1 MVRTLLVRGMLVGI
15 LAGLLAAGFA
25 YLFGEP
31 QVDLAIAFE
40 EHASAAAGAA
50 AEAEPELVS
59 RAVQSTLGL
68 FTGIVVVGCAL
79 GGIFGLAF
87 AYFHG
92 RLGRWSPLLTAA
104 VLAAAGFIVLVV
116 VPQLKYPANPPAVGS
131 PDSIAARTGFYF
143 LLLGLSIAVAIAA
156 LGTARQLMA
165 RLGGWSAALIGI
177 AIYAIAMAG
186 VMLAL
191 PSISEVPADFSA
203 DVLWNFR
210 AASLGIGAVLWAT
223 LGLAFGALTQ
233 RQLTAGRGR

>member
-1 MVRTLLVRGMLVGI
+1 MVRTLLIRGMLVGI
-15 LAGLLAAGFA
+15 LAGLLAAGFG

-50 AEAEPELVS
+50 AEPELVS
-59 RAVQSTLGL
+59 RTVQSTYGL

-92 RLGRWSPLLTAA
+92 RLGRWSPSLTAA
-104 VLAAAGFIVLVV
+104 VLAAAGFVVLVL

-131 PDSIAARTGFYF
+131 PDTIAARTAFYF
-143 LLLGLSIAVAIAA
+143 LLLGLSVGVAIAA
-156 LGTARQLMA
+156 LGTGRQLVA
-165 RLGGWSAALIGI
+165 RLGRWGATLGGI
-177 AIYAIAMAG
+177 AIYTIAMAC
-186 VMLAL
+186 VMVAL
-191 PSISEVPADFSA
+191 PSISEVPSDFST
-203 DVLWNFR
+203 DLLWKFR

-223 LGLAFGALTQ
+223 LGLAFGALTE
-233 RQLTAGRGR
+233 RQFAASGRPR